1 MRKYKIL
8 IYFFLILIQTTYS
21 YSQNIAYANLD
32 LIIQNSEVGKKIISY
47 FSDKNEKM
55 INEFKAN
62 EKIIRDKERSLI
74 SQKNVIEPDEYIK
87 KIEIIKKEIQEFNNK
102 SKNQLRELNQEKETV
117 SKSFLIEV
125 NKILKEYA
133 EKNKIDII
141 FSSKQMLIGKSSLDL
156 TENILKSV
164 NKKIKNFEIKND

>member
-62 EKIIRDKERSLI
+62 ENIIRDKEKSLI

-102 SKNQLRELNQEKETV
+102 SKKQLRELNQEKETV

-156 TENILKSV
+156 TENILKNV
-164 NKKIKNFEIKND
+164 NKKIKNFKIKND

>member
-62 EKIIRDKERSLI
+62 ENIIRDKEKSLI

-102 SKNQLRELNQEKETV
+102 SKKQLRELNQEKEAV

-164 NKKIKNFEIKND
+164 NKKIKNFEITND

>member
-1 MRKYKIL
+1 MKKYKIL

-62 EKIIRDKERSLI
+62 EKIIRDKEKSLI

-102 SKNQLRELNQEKETV
+102 SKKQLRELNQEKETV

-164 NKKIKNFEIKND
+164 NKKIKNFEITND

>member
-62 EKIIRDKERSLI
+62 ENIIRDKEKSLI

-102 SKNQLRELNQEKETV
+102 SKKQLRELNQEKETV

-156 TENILKSV
+156 TENILKNV
-164 NKKIKNFEIKND
+164 NKKIKNFEITND

>member
-1 MRKYKIL
+1 MKKYKIL

-32 LIIQNSEVGKKIISY
+32 LIIQNSEVGKKIILY

-62 EKIIRDKERSLI
+62 ENIIRDKEKSLI
-74 SQKNVIEPDEYIK
+74 SQKNVIEPDEYAK

-102 SKNQLRELNQEKETV
+102 SKKQLRELNQEKETV

-156 TENILKSV
+156 TDNILKNV

>member
-32 LIIQNSEVGKKIISY
+32 LIIQNSEVGKKIILY

-62 EKIIRDKERSLI
+62 ENIIRDKEKSLI
-74 SQKNVIEPDEYIK
+74 SQKNVIEPDEYAK

-102 SKNQLRELNQEKETV
+102 SKKQLRELNQEKETV

-156 TENILKSV
+156 TDNILKNV

>member
-8 IYFFLILIQTTYS
+8 ISLFLILIPTSYC

-47 FSDKNEKM
+47 FSSKNEKM
-55 INEFKAN
+55 INEFKTKEN
-62 EKIIRDKERSLI
+62 TIRDKEKSLI
-74 SQKNVIEPDEYIK
+74 SQKNVLEPDEYNK

-102 SKNQLRELNQEKETV
+102 SKKQLRELNQEKEKV

-164 NKKIKNFEIKND
+164 NKKITNFEIKND

>member
-1 MRKYKIL
+1 VRKYKIL

-62 EKIIRDKERSLI
+62 ENIIRDKEKSLI

-102 SKNQLRELNQEKETV
+102 SKKQLRELNQEKETV

-164 NKKIKNFEIKND
+164 NKKIKNFEITND